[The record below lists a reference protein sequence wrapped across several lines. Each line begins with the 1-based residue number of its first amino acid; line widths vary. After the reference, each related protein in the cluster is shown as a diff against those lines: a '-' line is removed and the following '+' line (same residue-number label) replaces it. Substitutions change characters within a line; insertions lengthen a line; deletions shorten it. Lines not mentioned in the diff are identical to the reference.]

1 MINNYL
7 GTCSEVFISPQAVDL
22 FCFLISYSKTKFTCL
37 KFTLELENYLNT
49 ADFTMLT
56 ESASRTV
63 TATSAEHA
71 HRLHVHRD
79 CKSFSFQSSKSLCTL
94 SFLPRENGR
103 DCNSSRKAQI
113 LKSSQNSEIPLQY
126 LHVSK
131 AFFCRT
137 GIYEHGDFTQP
148 WLRKELFAHTNV
160 TPSHHYKGK

>member
-37 KFTLELENYLNT
+37 KFTLELDNYLNT
-49 ADFTMLT
+49 ADSTMLT
-56 ESASRTV
+56 SRTV

-71 HRLHVHRD
+71 QTPHASGLQE
-79 CKSFSFQSSKSLCTL
+79 SFSFQSSKSLCTL
-94 SFLPRENGR
+94 SLLPRENGR

-113 LKSSQNSEIPLQY
+113 LKSSQSSEIPLQY
-126 LHVSK
+126 LHISK
-131 AFFCRT
+131 AFFYRT

-148 WLRKELFAHTNV
+148 WLREELFAHTNV